1 MGEPRGCRWFG
12 RRPPARG
19 RGRVQGVCAH
29 AAEGRP
35 LQAFSS
41 AAPAGPISL
50 YKRTANERRHY
61 EGVNLPGGLAVMGD
75 AACCFNPVYG
85 QARALHAGL
94 DPLHAAHQAHRA
106 QKRAGPL
113 HAGLGALYAA
123 RQARRAQSCA
133 WSVYALARRALR
145 LQSDSLARM
154 SVSAYQWRA
163 SR

>member
-1 MGEPRGCRWFG
+1 VAAAGPAGDH
-12 RRPPARG
+12 PPADEAGYKEFARTL
-19 RGRVQGVCAH
+19 
-29 AAEGRP
+29 P
-35 LQAFSS
+35 KDDLYKLLSS

-61 EGVNLPGGLAVMGD
+61 EGVDLPGGLAVMGD

-94 DPLHAAHQAHRA
+94 DPLHAAQQAHRA

-123 RQARRAQSCA
+123 RQARRAQSRA

-145 LQSDSLARM
+145 PQSDSLARM